1 MRLFPFI
8 FMTMSIFTGM
18 VSRAEAAV
26 DVFPDGTPV
35 PGWFSDSSKVDFS
48 TLGKKY
54 VLTDYGVKNDPSIV
68 QTEAIQKV
76 IDLAASQGGGV
87 IVVPEGV
94 FKSGALRFRGG
105 THLYVEGTLKGSDR
119 VVDFPL
125 EPTRIEGQNC
135 MYFPALVN
143 VENVNGFALGGPG
156 VIDGSGYHFWEE
168 MQIRWNWNKDA
179 ANKDGQRPRLI
190 FITGCSNVTVQD
202 LHLKDSPFWTCHSYR
217 SDHLRFLDLTITS
230 PTEGVPGYSTDAIGL
245 DNCHDVLVKGCY
257 MSVNDDG
264 VVLKGGR
271 GTFADLAEENGP
283 NYNIIIEDCR
293 FSKTHGCLTLG
304 SESIHDINVILR
316 RCVSEKTLSV
326 LWLKLRPDTPQHYEH
341 ILVEDVSGQSEVILK
356 VLPWTQYYDK
366 KPRADMPVTKCHD
379 ITLRN
384 ISVSSPKP
392 LNVSLSGQYVLE
404 RFTWDGKD
412 ILADLEKPA
421 FSRPAVDM
429 DGYPTADDHFTHL
442 YAAADGKYAWR
453 GWKGSLSKWQKSFRS
468 ELEDALGLS
477 RMRDEMKDFKPEAK
491 QLDSEDLGAYT
502 RERWEILT
510 EPDVS
515 LPVVILRPK
524 EIKGKTGLM
533 ITPHGHS
540 TNTEMYAGIYW
551 SEEDRSLAEDG
562 ERNIAVQA
570 VEHGLIAIAPTTR
583 AFGKTRMLSGIEAD
597 DVSSCHLYLLHDLMV
612 GRTPI
617 GDRVW
622 DIMKIIDWSLEAL
635 PIDSEKVMVSGHSGG
650 GTATIYAGAVDT
662 RIKYCLPSGSFSSY
676 EKSILAMP
684 HCDCNYVPGMLDLGN
699 MGDLGGLLAGR
710 YLCVIQGKDDG
721 IFPIDGAKEEFAK
734 TEEIFKAAGK
744 GKCSLAIG
752 DGGHRYYKE
761 PAWEF
766 IDSCLKGK

>member
-1 MRLFPFI
+1 MRLSFLIVMALLPFAGLSAQ
-8 FMTMSIFTGM
+8 TS
-18 VSRAEAAV
+18 A

-35 PGWFSDSSKVDFS
+35 PAWFSNSSKVDFS
-48 TLGKKY
+48 TLGERY
-54 VLTDYGVKNDPSIV
+54 VLTDYGVKSGSPLV

-76 IDLAASQGGGV
+76 IDLAASRGGGV
-87 IVVPEGV
+87 VVVPEGLFV
-94 FKSGALRFRGG
+94 SGALHFGQG
-105 THLYVEGTLKGSDR
+105 TNLYVEGTLKGSDR

-412 ILADLEKPA
+412 ILADLEKPVYT
-421 FSRPAVDM
+421 RPAVDM
-429 DGYPTADDHFTHL
+429 TGYPMADDHFGRL
-442 YAAADGKYAWR
+442 YAAADGKYVWR
-453 GWKGSLSKWQKSFRS
+453 NWKGSLEKWRKGLHK
-468 ELEDALGLS
+468 ELTKTLGLD
-477 RMRDEMKDFKPEAK
+477 RMELEMKDFHPTAK
-491 QLDSEDLGAYT
+491 QFDCEDLGTYT
-502 RERWEILT
+502 RERWEIMT
-510 EPDVS
+510 EPDVA

-524 EIKGKTGLM
+524 NITTPIGLM
-533 ITPHGHS
+533 VTPHGHS
-540 TNTEMYAGIYW
+540 LNTEMYAGIYW

-562 ERNIAVQA
+562 ERNIALQA
-570 VEHGLIAIAPTTR
+570 VQEGFLAIAPTAR
-583 AFGKTRMLSGIEAD
+583 GFGKTRVGAD
-597 DVSSCHLYLLHDLMV
+597 LKSDALSSCHDYMLHDLLI

-617 GDRVW
+617 GERVW
-622 DIMKIIDWSLEAL
+622 DIMRIIDWALENL
-635 PIDSEKVMVSGHSGG
+635 PVDSRKIVVSGHSGG
-650 GTATIYAGAVDT
+650 GTAAFYAGAVDS
-662 RIKYCLPSGSFSSY
+662 RIALCLPSGSFCSF
-676 EKSILAMP
+676 EKSILAVP
-684 HCDCNYVPGMLDLGN
+684 HCYCNYLPGILNLGN
-699 MGDLGGLLAGR
+699 MGDIAGLMAGR
-710 YLCVIQGKDDG
+710 HLCIIQGKDDE
-721 IFPIDGAKEEFAK
+721 IFPLDGAKEEFEK
-734 TEEIFKAAGK
+734 TKEIFQAAGK
-744 GKCSLAIG
+744 GSCSLAVG
-752 DGGHRYYKE
+752 DGGHRYYKD
-761 PAWEF
+761 PAWAF
-766 IDSCLKGK
+766 IKKNISVF